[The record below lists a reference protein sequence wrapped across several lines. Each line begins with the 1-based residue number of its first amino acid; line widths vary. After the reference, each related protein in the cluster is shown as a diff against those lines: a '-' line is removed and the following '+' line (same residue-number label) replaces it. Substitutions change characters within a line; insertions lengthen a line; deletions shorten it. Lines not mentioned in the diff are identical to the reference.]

1 MGAHTTDTS
10 LIGWREMLALCS
22 SALSWRTNG
31 TPLRGPTLRA
41 VVCLRRGVPW
51 CAGALLIRSSVGR
64 KSHPRTVVYTG
75 GSVPLV
81 CSVAYEVCSGVK
93 KPKPSPRREGLGKG
107 SKGPAHPRLVRPAHC
122 EFASITRPACGR
134 AGAGPQRPMHTHK
147 CPAQT
152 RREQAVGQALA
163 KQAGEVNR
171 WRYRFPA
178 ATGLSGPRGAHTY
191 DRPTAPLRCGS
202 V

>member
-1 MGAHTTDTS
+1 MAVVKCWHSAHPLCPGGRTEHPSEALRCALWCVRGEECPGAP
-10 LIGWREMLALCS
+10 ALCS
-22 SALSWRTNG
+22 SALLWDESLTHALSC
-31 TPLRGPTLRA
+31 TRGA
-41 VVCLRRGVPW
+41 VCP
-51 CAGALLIRSSVGR
+51 GA
-64 KSHPRTVVYTG
+64 
-75 GSVPLV
+75 PLV
-81 CSVAYEVCSGVK
+81 CSGAYEVCSGVK
-93 KPKPSPRREGLGKG
+93 KPKSSPRREGLGKG

-163 KQAGEVNR
+163 KQAGAVNR